1 MEKML
6 LRLPATRMVR
16 FSGSLPS
23 TGVSQNSVQPGTP
36 EADGAHS
43 RPRYRSLPR
52 LQKSR
57 ISPAYRPTASQVN
70 SCVTA
75 SASIDQPK
83 KASLAQTMQS

>member
-23 TGVSQNSVQPGTP
+23 TGVSQNSVQPGSP

-43 RPRYRSLPR
+43 RPR
-52 LQKSR
+52 
-57 ISPAYRPTASQVN
+57 
-70 SCVTA
+70 
-75 SASIDQPK
+75 
-83 KASLAQTMQS
+83 